1 MNDHERKHAK
11 TLCDDGSDKP
21 DSTKIKILKDKP
33 EEQTLERSTLQFDLA
48 EENCKE
54 MLKMNTKTQV
64 LLAMWIE
71 SRTRF
76 ANQIP
81 SISEEDLKKKLLPSQ
96 NSVGFLIRHIG
107 EVELLFAK
115 NVFGDS
121 TIKVY
126 AKTVIEKR
134 DTGEWT
140 NLEALKGYVNE
151 SFEKLKSIIERQTN
165 EDWEIQITTTEFGT
179 KTKAEA
185 FGRIVSH
192 TAYHAGQMAII
203 NKYGNP

>member
-1 MNDHERKHAK
+1 M
-11 TLCDDGSDKP
+11 
-21 DSTKIKILKDKP
+21 
-33 EEQTLERSTLQFDLA
+33 
-48 EENCKE
+48 
-54 MLKMNTKTQV
+54 MTKTQ
-64 LLAMWIE
+64 LLLELWLE

-76 ANQIP
+76 VNQLEA
-81 SISEEDLKKKLLPSQ
+81 ISETDLKKKLLPSQ

-121 TIKVY
+121 SIKVT

-140 NLEALKGYVNE
+140 DLETLKNYVAE
-151 SFEKLKSIIERQTN
+151 SFEKLKSIVEKQSD
-165 EDWEIQITTTEFGT
+165 EDWESTITTKEFGT

-192 TAYHAGQMAII
+192 TAYHAGQLAII
-203 NKYGNP
+203 NKYGTI